1 LNAFFSGSV
10 KVEEATDPL
19 RFPANLHKSH
29 GKELNPQ
36 NSTFKDIEVDG
47 FEYCMEGYVT
57 K

>member
-1 LNAFFSGSV
+1 MKLYRQKHEELNAFFSGSV

-36 NSTFKDIEVDG
+36 N
-47 FEYCMEGYVT
+47 
-57 K
+57 